1 MQTVNIHEAKTH
13 LSRLI
18 EQAARGEPFV
28 IAKAGKPLVK
38 VMALHA
44 PEAGQQ
50 RRLGFMAGQIAV
62 PRISTGWGAPRSSG
76 CSVMRREVAAGYAS
90 AAVGG
95 GSAGPLIGGGACLDQ
110 RAGK

>member
-38 VMALHA
+38 GHGVACARGRTTAAFGLYGRA
-44 PEAGQQ
+44 N
-50 RRLGFMAGQIAV
+50 RRARGFRPDGE
-62 PRISTGWGAPRSSG
+62 
-76 CSVMRREVAAGYAS
+76 RRDR
-90 AAVGG
+90 AAV
-95 GSAGPLIGGGACLDQ
+95 
-110 RAGK
+110 R